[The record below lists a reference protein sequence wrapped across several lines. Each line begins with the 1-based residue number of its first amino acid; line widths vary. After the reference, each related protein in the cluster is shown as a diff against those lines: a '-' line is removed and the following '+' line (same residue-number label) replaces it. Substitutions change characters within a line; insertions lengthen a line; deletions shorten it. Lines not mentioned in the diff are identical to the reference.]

1 MTSKKSGDEE
11 VAAKAAATKQSA
23 DSSDD
28 ETADREAKVDLAAS
42 VAWTPSARGEPGKTP
57 RDLAF
62 GPLELDSYCTEP
74 QRAIRPR
81 QSHTRRSIDS
91 ETYA

>member
-1 MTSKKSGDEE
+1 MRSLATRCDIGRMDGDEHNIRYSF
-11 VAAKAAATKQSA
+11 AI
-23 DSSDD
+23 
-28 ETADREAKVDLAAS
+28 DRPAHHTSEGTERAS
-42 VAWTPSARGEPGKTP
+42 RESVS
-57 RDLAF
+57 
-62 GPLELDSYCTEP
+62 LDSYCTEP